1 MTDQP
6 KTAVVTGG
14 ASGIGAAVVR
24 ALRGAGHTVAALDL
38 SADALEAAWGDEPG
52 VIRLA
57 ADVTDRAAVTAAVDE
72 AVAAFGAPG
81 VLVNCAGIYRSSNLL
96 DTTDADFDAVVN
108 VNLKGTFL
116 PSQIVARAMVAAGVP
131 GSIVNITSVAASEAT
146 EENGAYAASKGGV
159 TALTR
164 ALAVSF
170 AEHGIRV
177 NGVQPGPIATPQGLA
192 AVADPVYAERMVGR
206 MLLKRLADPAE
217 IAAAVVFLA
226 GDGAGFIT
234 GSILTADGGV
244 LAHR

>member
-1 MTDQP
+1 MTNGS
-6 KTAVVTGG
+6 TVAIVTGG
-14 ASGIGAAVVR
+14 ASGIGAAVVQK
-24 ALRGAGHTVAALDL
+24 LLSTGHAVAAVDL
-38 SADALEAAWGDEPG
+38 SAEALTAAWGEQPR
-52 VIRLA
+52 VLRLA
-57 ADVTDRAAVTAAVDE
+57 ADVTDRSAVSAAVD
-72 AVAAFGAPG
+72 AVVEQLGAPS
-81 VLVNCAGIYRSSNLL
+81 VLVNCAGIYRASNLL
-96 DTTDADFDAVVN
+96 DTTDEDFDAVVR
-108 VNLKGTFL
+108 VNLTGTFL
-116 PSQIVARAMVAAGVP
+116 PSQLVARAMVAAGIR
-131 GSIVNITSVAASEAT
+131 GAIVNITSVAASEAT

-206 MLLKRLADPAE
+206 MLMKRLAEPSE
-217 IAAAVVFLA
+217 IAAAVAFLA
-226 GDGAGFIT
+226 GEEAGFIT

>member
-1 MTDQP
+1 MTDPQ
-6 KTAVVTGG
+6 KVAVVTGG
-14 ASGIGAAVVR
+14 ASGIGASVVT
-24 ALRGAGHTVAALDL
+24 ALLAEGYRVAALDL
-38 SADALEAAWGDEPG
+38 GAAALETAWADEPR
-52 VIRLA
+52 VLTVTA
-57 ADVTDRAAVTAAVDE
+57 NVTDRQ
-72 AVAAFGAPG
+72 AVAAAVATTVERLGVPR
-81 VLVNCAGIYRSSNLL
+81 VLVNCAGIYRASNLL
-96 DTTDADFDAVVN
+96 DTTDEDFDAVVA

-116 PSQIVARAMVAAGVP
+116 PSQLVARAMVQAGVA

-206 MLLKRLADPAE
+206 MLLKRLAEPHE
-217 IAAAVVFLA
+217 IASAVVFLA
-226 GDGAGFIT
+226 GEGAGFIT

>member
-1 MTDQP
+1 MTNAS
-6 KTAVVTGG
+6 KVAIVTGG
-14 ASGIGAAVVR
+14 ASGIGAAVVQKLL
-24 ALRGAGHTVAALDL
+24 ATGHSVAAVDL
-38 SADALEAAWGDEPG
+38 SAEALASAWGEEFR
-52 VIRLA
+52 VLRLA
-57 ADVTDRAAVTAAVDE
+57 ADVTDRTAVSVAVDSVVE
-72 AVAAFGAPG
+72 QLGAPT
-81 VLVNCAGIYRSSNLL
+81 VLVNCAGIYRASNLL
-96 DTTDADFDAVVN
+96 DTTDEDFDAVVR
-108 VNLKGTFL
+108 VNLTGTFL
-116 PSQIVARAMVAAGVP
+116 PSQLVARAMVAAGVA
-131 GSIVNITSVAASEAT
+131 GAIVTITSVAASEAT

-206 MLLKRLADPAE
+206 MLMKRLADPAE
-217 IAAAVVFLA
+217 IAAAVAFLA
-226 GDGAGFIT
+226 SEEAGFIT

>member
-1 MTDQP
+1 MTDAT
-6 KTAVVTGG
+6 KVAVVTGA
-14 ASGIGAAVVR
+14 ASGIGAAVV
-24 ALRGAGHTVAALDL
+24 AKLLATGHSVAAIDL
-38 SADALEAAWGDEPG
+38 SNEALAAAWGREER
-52 VIRLA
+52 VLRLA
-57 ADVTDRAAVTAAVDE
+57 ADVTDRTAVTAAVD
-72 AVAAFGAPG
+72 ATVAQLGAPA
-81 VLVNCAGIYRSSNLL
+81 VLVNCAGIYRASNLL
-96 DTTDADFDAVVN
+96 YTTDEDFEAVVR
-108 VNLKGTFL
+108 VNLTGTFL
-116 PSQIVARAMVAAGVP
+116 PSQIVARAMVAAGIP
-131 GSIVNITSVAASEAT
+131 GAIVNITSVAASEAT

-206 MLLKRLADPAE
+206 MLMKRLAEPSE
-217 IAAAVVFLA
+217 IAAAVAFLA
-226 GDGAGFIT
+226 GDEAGFIT

>member
-6 KTAVVTGG
+6 KTAIVTGG

-24 ALRGAGHTVAALDL
+24 ALLDAGHTVAALDL
-38 SADALEAAWGDEPG
+38 SANALEGAWRDEPG

-81 VLVNCAGIYRSSNLL
+81 VLVNCAGIYRASNLL
-96 DTTDADFDAVVN
+96 DTSDADFDAVVN

-192 AVADPVYAERMVGR
+192 AVADPLYAERMVGR